1 MQKKDQ
7 KLNQKNWEQAVA
19 ACSCILVYF
28 SQQNELIEFIDYK
41 MMTGMDPVYDF
52 VLFGAHVQQLYVAGW
67 TVLQA
72 LESTLF
78 QSISIYFYC
87 FVLTSGLSAGAS
99 EDQEQAARAEG
110 EPDEKADAPEAGWL
124 EQG

>member
-1 MQKKDQ
+1 MTGRQGLLNITTSYQLMQKKDQ

-52 VLFGAHVQQLYVAGW
+52 VLFGAHV
-67 TVLQA
+67 
-72 LESTLF
+72 
-78 QSISIYFYC
+78 
-87 FVLTSGLSAGAS
+87 
-99 EDQEQAARAEG
+99 
-110 EPDEKADAPEAGWL
+110 
-124 EQG
+124 

>member
-41 MMTGMDPVYDF
+41 MTGMDPVYDF
-52 VLFGAHVQQLYVAGW
+52 VLFSAHVQQLYVAGW